1 MRETSSGRKSLC
13 SWLSSLLCL
22 SLSLSVRAQDARTIS
37 EEEISQ
43 WVNQSRDCRTG
54 SQPYFWR
61 LDYFDFKGDGNQE
74 AIVVASSC
82 ATGTAGPDIHS
93 VLSLDTSGEIVELKI
108 HEVDPSTYDN
118 LFGNRNYDLTV
129 EQGLLVATYGDDPKR
144 ELPLII
150 RYKWNGEE
158 FDVVS
163 IKKTGVFRTSYDCA
177 KAQGE
182 VENAICHVKELA
194 ELDLQLSSTYKA
206 LLARLA
212 APERQG
218 LKSEQ
223 RAWILE
229 RDQDCAPYKGWVDC
243 LAEYYQ
249 KRMDQLKR
257 RSASLPA
264 ATLSPKPA
272 TGRKTQSHG
281 NP

>member
-13 SWLSSLLCL
+13 SWLSLLLCL
-22 SLSLSVRAQDARTIS
+22 SLGLSVRAQDARAIS

-43 WVNQSRDCRTG
+43 WVNLSRDCRTG

-212 APERQG
+212 APDRQG

-243 LAEYYQ
+243 LTEYYQ

-264 ATLSPKPA
+264 ATLSPKPH
-272 TGRKTQSHG
+272 TGR
-281 NP
+281 

>member
-1 MRETSSGRKSLC
+1 LRRTSSWRKSLW
-13 SWLSSLLCL
+13 SWLGLLVSFSLC
-22 SLSLSVRAQDARTIS
+22 LSVRAQNANPIS
-37 EEEISQ
+37 EAEISL
-43 WVNQSRDCRTG
+43 WVNQSRDCPAG

-93 VLSLDTSGEIVELKI
+93 VLSGDTSGKIVELKI
-108 HEVDPSTYDN
+108 QEVDPSTYDN
-118 LFGNRNYDLTV
+118 LFGNRNYDLSV

-144 ELPLII
+144 ELPLVI
-150 RYKWNGEE
+150 RYKWNGKE
-158 FDVVS
+158 FEVVS
-163 IKKTGVFRTSYDCA
+163 IKKTGVFRTSYDCT

-194 ELDLQLSSTYKA
+194 ELDLQLNSTYKA
-206 LLARLA
+206 LLAKLA

-223 RAWILE
+223 RAWILK
-229 RDQDCAPYKGWVDC
+229 RDKDCAPYKGWVDC
-243 LAEYYQ
+243 LTDNYE
-249 KRMDQLKR
+249 KRMNQLKK

-264 ATLSPKPA
+264 ATLSPKA
-272 TGRKTQSHG
+272 GAGK
-281 NP
+281 